1 MTMKLHDFL
10 QKVILF
16 SGKTQVQA
24 ANEAKISPQLFNFLC
39 TGKREITPAYASHL
53 ENVFGIP
60 ALVWMTWQTIE
71 TIETIE
77 KSKGK

>member
-1 MTMKLHDFL
+1 MAMKLNDFL

-24 ANEAKISPQLFNFLC
+24 ANEAKICPPTFNALC
-39 TGKREITPAYASHL
+39 TGKREITPEYAARL
-53 ENVFGIP
+53 EKVFGIP
-60 ALVWMTWQTIE
+60 GLVWMTWQTME
-71 TIETIE
+71 VIE

>member
-1 MTMKLHDFL
+1 MAMKLHDFL
-10 QKVILF
+10 QKVIFF

-24 ANEAKISPQLFNFLC
+24 ANEAKICPPTFNALC
-39 TGKREITPAYASHL
+39 TGKREINPEYAARL

-60 ALVWMTWQTIE
+60 TLVRMTWQTME
-71 TIETIE
+71 VIE

>member
-1 MTMKLHDFL
+1 MKLNDFL

-24 ANEAKISPQLFNFLC
+24 ANEAKICPPTFNELC
-39 TGKREITPAYASHL
+39 TGKREIIHAYAARL
-53 ENVFGIP
+53 EKVFGIP
-60 ALVWMTWQTIE
+60 TLVWMTWQTF
-71 TIETIE
+71 ETIE